1 MNFPRA
7 IAALG
12 LTGWLLLASASAY
25 AQAEPEDLVKLRAA
39 FESKARMA
47 SSLWNDYYNR
57 ALAPIETELA
67 AAGDYEQA
75 RAIKSRRDELA
86 ALSAAAPAAPGAVS
100 VTPGVLLPAAQA
112 RFSGVVSERSG
123 SLVGWRTSSCA
134 AEWMLPRLTPGAY
147 HVQVTYT
154 MVDRVPE
161 PGTSALATRT
171 VVEPATTAIFSFREV
186 SLLAS
191 ASKNLRALTLEK
203 TPASG
208 EVKTLTT
215 TVPIELTKPPFTLRL
230 ATTASYPSNVI
241 VVQSVRLVPATG
253 AAPAGAGATTATESG
268 AAVSL
273 AAELE
278 QWRKTSAQQL
288 AAVRKP
294 IVDAYV
300 ASLSALQVPAAD
312 ADDLASIVESEGRR
326 ARKLIEG
333 LPSKGSGGMGLDN
346 FEEVSGAKFVPDP
359 GNSGDRFKVEH
370 DGKQFFVRLAWVVC
384 PPADPNDSRALKHVM
399 AKFGCD
405 ASDVTS
411 LALAAKEF
419 TALYLEGHPLQL
431 LLRQS
436 KKHEDTISALVFLED
451 IGLFQGVLIDHG
463 LAVVDAPAGGTRGA
477 LETGFLGSLQD
488 RETTARAQKPA
499 PGGWALKTAP

>member
-7 IAALG
+7 IVALG
-12 LTGWLLLASASAY
+12 LTSCLWLAGAKAQ
-25 AQAEPEDLVKLRAA
+25 AQAEPEELVKLRAA
-39 FESKARMA
+39 FESKARIA
-47 SSLWNDYYNR
+47 STLWNDYYNR

-86 ALSAAAPAAPGAVS
+86 AMSAATPPVPGAPAAAPGI
-100 VTPGVLLPAAQA
+100 LLPAAQA
-112 RFSGVVSERSG
+112 KCSGAVSERAG

-147 HVQVTYT
+147 HVQITYT
-154 MVDRVPE
+154 MQDRVPE
-161 PGTSALATRT
+161 PGTSVLTTRT

-208 EVKTLTT
+208 EVKALTT
-215 TVPIELTKPPFTLRL
+215 TVPIDLTKPPFTLRL
-230 ATTASYPSNVI
+230 ATTASYPGNVI
-241 VVQSVRLVPATG
+241 VVQSVRLVPATN
-253 AAPAGAGATTATESG
+253 AAPVGASAPVEGV

-273 AAELE
+273 TSELE
-278 QWRKTSAQQL
+278 QLRKARAQQL
-288 AAVRKP
+288 AEVRKP
-294 IVDAYV
+294 VIEAYV
-300 ASLSALQVPAAD
+300 TSLSALKSDAAD
-312 ADDLASIVESEGRR
+312 ADDLASIVESESRR
-326 ARKLIEG
+326 ARKMIEG
-333 LPSKGSGGMGLDN
+333 LPSKGGGGMGLDN

-370 DGKQFFVRLAWVVC
+370 DGRQFFVRLAWVVC
-384 PPADPNDSRALKHVM
+384 PPVDPNDNRALKHV
-399 AKFGCD
+399 ATKFGCD
-405 ASDVTS
+405 ADHVVS

-436 KKHEDTISALVFLED
+436 KKHEDTITALVFLED

-463 LAVVDAPAGGTRGA
+463 LAVVDAPPGGTRGGM
-477 LETGFLGSLQD
+477 ETGFLGSLQD
-488 RETTARAQKPA
+488 RENAARAQKPA
-499 PGGWALKTAP
+499 PGGWALKNAP